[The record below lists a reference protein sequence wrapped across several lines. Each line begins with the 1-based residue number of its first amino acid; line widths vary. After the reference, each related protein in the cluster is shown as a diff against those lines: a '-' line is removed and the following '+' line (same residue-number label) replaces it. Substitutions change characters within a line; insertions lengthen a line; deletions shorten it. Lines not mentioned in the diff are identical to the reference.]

1 MKRALITGGAKRLGR
16 AMTLY
21 LAERGLDVA
30 IHYSTSRE
38 AAEETAEAAR
48 KQGVRAAI
56 LKADLLDE
64 DQTAGL
70 VDRAAAA
77 LGGPL
82 GLLINNASI
91 F

>member
-38 AAEETAEAAR
+38 AAEEVEVTAVVGVVQLGAGAAKR
-48 KQGVRAAI
+48 QHGHPVAPHIA
-56 LKADLLDE
+56 LGQQQL
-64 DQTAGL
+64 
-70 VDRAAAA
+70 DRA
-77 LGGPL
+77 L
-82 GLLINNASI
+82 GLGQPVQG
-91 F
+91 